1 MKGSLFNHLYS
12 LFILMLCISLS
23 NGCTRAIQ
31 ATPVTSIQHAASPR
45 ELPSRTAAMKEELE
59 QMSSVTENSVFTE
72 KMGYP
77 EYKIGALDILEITSR
92 IGSEYKVDTV
102 EVRSDGTISYAFVD
116 DLSVEGLT
124 VSELDAKLSERLSV
138 FIKNP
143 RIDIVVKEFK
153 SKSALVLGEVGA
165 FRYAHYEAASG
176 RLYLTGKMTLLDLLV
191 MAGGYTKD
199 ADTKRVKLI
208 RGDKSYF
215 INLYDLIYRGEV
227 DQNVII
233 DDGDVI
239 DVPEL
244 PEYAERVYVLGEVNK
259 QGVYSLKEAPDLL
272 SALSF
277 AGSFTRTAVEEN
289 TLIIRGYQPGEKPLV
304 LTADV
309 SALLKR
315 GDISQNV
322 PLMDGD
328 ILYVPRRTIG
338 DINEFI
344 VNTVPLLDYLLYPGR
359 YRDAYGNY
367 ENLRFKD

>member
-1 MKGSLFNHLYS
+1 MKGSLFNHLYT
-12 LFILMLCISLS
+12 LCILVLFMSLS
-23 NGCTRAIQ
+23 NSCTRAIQ
-31 ATPVTSIQHAASPR
+31 GTPVTSIQPAVSSR
-45 ELPSRTAAMKEELE
+45 ELPSGIPAMKKELE
-59 QMSSVTENSVFTE
+59 QMSRVTENSVFTE
-72 KMGYP
+72 KRGYP
-77 EYKIGALDILEITSR
+77 EYKIGALDILEITAR
-92 IGSEYKVDTV
+92 IGSEYKVDTLM
-102 EVRSDGTISYAFVD
+102 VRSDGTISYAFVD

-124 VSELDAKLSERLSV
+124 VSELDAQLSERLSV
-138 FIKNP
+138 FIKTP

-153 SKSALVLGEVGA
+153 SKSALVMGEVGA

-176 RLYLTGKMTLLDLLV
+176 RLYLNGKMTLLDLLV

-208 RGDKSYF
+208 RGDASYF
-215 INLYDLIYRGEV
+215 INLYDLIYRGDV

-244 PEYAERVYVLGEVNK
+244 PEYGERVYVLGEVNK
-259 QGVYSLKEAPDLL
+259 QGVYSLKDVPDLL
-272 SALSF
+272 AALSF
-277 AGSFTRTAVEEN
+277 AGSYTRTAVEEN

-309 SALLKR
+309 SAILNR

-322 PLMDGD
+322 SLMDGD

-359 YRDAYGNY
+359 YRDAYGSY
-367 ENLRFKD
+367 EHLRFKD

>member
-1 MKGSLFNHLYS
+1 MKGSLFNHLYA
-12 LFILMLCISLS
+12 LGILALCMCLS

-31 ATPVTSIQHAASPR
+31 GTPVTSMQPAVSSTELASR
-45 ELPSRTAAMKEELE
+45 KSAMKKELE
-59 QMSSVTENSVFTE
+59 RISRVTENSVFTE
-72 KMGYP
+72 KRGYP
-77 EYKIGALDILEITSR
+77 EYKIGALDTLEITTR
-92 IGSEYKVDTV
+92 VGSEQKVDTV
-102 EVRSDGTISYAFVD
+102 MVRSDGTISYAFVD

-124 VSELDAKLSERLSV
+124 VSELDARLTERLSV

-153 SKSALVLGEVGA
+153 SKSALVMGEVGA
-165 FRYAHYEAASG
+165 FRYAHYQAASG
-176 RLYLTGKMTLLDLLV
+176 RIYLHGKMTLLDLLV

-208 RGDKSYF
+208 RGDRSYF
-215 INLYDLIYRGEV
+215 INLYDLIYRGDV

-244 PEYAERVYVLGEVNK
+244 PEYGERVYVLGEVNR
-259 QGVYSLKEAPDLL
+259 QGVYSLKDVPDLL
-272 SALSF
+272 AALSF
-277 AGSFTRTAVEEN
+277 AGSYTRTAVEEN

-309 SALLKR
+309 SAILNR

-328 ILYVPRRTIG
+328 ILYVPRKRIG

-344 VNTVPLLDYLLYPGR
+344 VNTVPLLDYLLYPGK
-359 YRDAYGNY
+359 YLDAYGSY
-367 ENLRFKD
+367 EHLRFKD

>member
-1 MKGSLFNHLYS
+1 MSGSLGNRLYT
-12 LFILMLCISLS
+12 LCILILCMGLS
-23 NGCTRAIQ
+23 NSCTRAIQ
-31 ATPVTSIQHAASPR
+31 GTPVTSIQNADSSAA
-45 ELPSRTAAMKEELE
+45 LPSRTPGIKGSLE
-59 QMSSVTENSVFTE
+59 RLSRVTENSVFTE
-72 KMGYP
+72 KRGYP

-92 IGSEYKVDTV
+92 IGSDCKTDTV
-102 EVRSDGTISYAFVD
+102 MVRSDGTISYAFVD
-116 DLSVEGLT
+116 DLSVEGFT
-124 VSELDAKLSERLSV
+124 VSDLDAALTERLSV
-138 FIKNP
+138 FIKSP

-153 SKSALVLGEVGA
+153 SKSALVMGEVGA

-176 RLYLTGKMTLLDLLV
+176 RLYLNGRMTLLDLLV

-199 ADTKRVKLI
+199 ADIKGVKLI

-244 PEYAERVYVLGEVNK
+244 PEYGERVYVLGEVNR
-259 QGVYSLKEAPDLL
+259 QGVYSLKDVPDLL
-272 SALSF
+272 AALSF
-277 AGSFTRTAVEEN
+277 AGSYTRTAAEEN
-289 TLIIRGYQPGEKPLV
+289 TLIIRGYQPGAKPLV

-309 SALLKR
+309 SAILKK

-344 VNTVPLLDYLLYPGR
+344 VNTVPLLDYLLYPGQ
-359 YRDAYGNY
+359 YRDAYGSY
-367 ENLRFKD
+367 EHLRFKD

>member
-1 MKGSLFNHLYS
+1 
-12 LFILMLCISLS
+12 
-23 NGCTRAIQ
+23 
-31 ATPVTSIQHAASPR
+31 
-45 ELPSRTAAMKEELE
+45 
-59 QMSSVTENSVFTE
+59 MSSVTENSVFTE
-72 KMGYP
+72 KRGYP

-92 IGSEYKVDTV
+92 IGSEHTTDTIM
-102 EVRSDGTISYAFVD
+102 VRSNGTISYAFVD
-116 DLSVEGLT
+116 ELPVVGLT
-124 VSELDAKLSERLSV
+124 VSELDETLTEKLSV
-138 FIKNP
+138 FIKHP

-153 SKSALVLGEVGA
+153 SKSALVMGEVGA

-176 RLYLTGKMTLLDLLV
+176 RLYLNGKMTLLDLMV

-199 ADTKRVKLI
+199 ADIKKVKLI

-215 INLYDLIYRGEV
+215 INLFDLIYRGEIE
-227 DQNVII
+227 QNVII

-244 PEYAERVYVLGEVNK
+244 PEYGERVYVLGEVNK
-259 QGVYSLKEAPDLL
+259 QGVYSLKDVPDLL
-272 SALSF
+272 AAISF
-277 AGSFTRTAVEEN
+277 AGSYTRTAAEEN

-309 SALLKR
+309 SAILKK

-344 VNTVPLLDYLLYPGR
+344 VNTVPLLDYLLYPGH
-359 YRDAYGNY
+359 YRDAYGSY
-367 ENLRFKD
+367 EHLRFKD